1 MHDKVR
7 EVVGLYRIEKIVCL
21 LCGGRK
27 RWSVIWE
34 AGRVAQLLALLVE
47 LLVVVLVAD
56 PKHRHF
62 ADFSLSTPFLNPL
75 LDDHF
80 QTLLPD
86 LLSALLPSKTAA
98 GLF

>member
-21 LCGGRK
+21 K

-34 AGRVAQLLALLVE
+34 AGRAAQLLA
-47 LLVVVLVAD
+47 VVLVAD
-56 PKHRHF
+56 PKRRHF
-62 ADFSLSTPFLNPL
+62 ADFSLSTPFPNPL

-80 QTLLPD
+80 QALLPD
-86 LLSALLPSKTAA
+86 LLSALLLSKTAA